1 MHVEDALRYV
11 EELLAQRG
19 KRLSDVQRAVF
30 RGSWLGKSYKEIRR
44 DCPGLKLD
52 YIMKDVGPSLWNLLT
67 EVFGE
72 DVTKKNLRGPIER
85 SHHSR
90 QPALVGVT
98 SSEPAV
104 PTGMESP
111 GRSPSES
118 LSPNPDLSP
127 LGMEAE
133 EDRSF
138 WSNTRTRQ
146 DWNSAPEV
154 SQFYGRDRELEQ
166 LQQWVT
172 IQGCRLVAV
181 YGMGGIGKTDF
192 SVRLAQR
199 VRDQFD
205 YVIWRPLNRWR
216 LLNRPPLLDELLA
229 DLIQFLSNQADT
241 SSDLSRLIYYLSHYP
256 CLIVLDGF
264 ESVLRS
270 GVHDGSYQA
279 GYEMY
284 GELLRRVGGS
294 NHQSCLVLTSREKPR
309 EIARL
314 EGEERPVRSCRLEG
328 LGELGGQ
335 RIFSA
340 KGEFSGSE
348 ADWITLI
355 RRYTGNPL
363 ALNVVATRVW
373 EVFGGEIAKFLEQ
386 IREDTLIFDEICEV
400 LHHQLDRLSEL
411 EKKILYCLAAHHQPT
426 EVTEVLESLAQSL
439 SHLQLQDGLQ
449 SLLRRSLIKL
459 DASRYSLDLLMM
471 EYVLK
476 SRQSGEA

>member
-11 EELLAQRG
+11 EEMLAQRG

-44 DCPGLKLD
+44 DCPGLKVD
-52 YIMKDVGPSLWNLLT
+52 YIMKDVGPSLWNLLS

-72 DVTKKNLRGPIER
+72 EVTKKNLQGPIER
-85 SHHSR
+85 SHHLR
-90 QPALVGVT
+90 QPARAGVT
-98 SSEPAV
+98 SGEPADQTEMQR
-104 PTGMESP
+104 PE
-111 GRSPSES
+111 RSPSER
-118 LSPNPDLSP
+118 LSSSP
-127 LGMEAE
+127 GLPTLEMEAE
-133 EDRSF
+133 EDPSF
-138 WSNTRTRQ
+138 WSNTHTRQ
-146 DWNSAPEV
+146 DWDSAPDV
-154 SQFYGRDRELEQ
+154 SQFYGRDRDLEQ

-181 YGMGGIGKTDF
+181 YGMGGVGKTDF
-192 SVRLAQR
+192 SVRLAQQ

-205 YVIWRPLNRWR
+205 YVIWRSLTRWHS
-216 LLNRPPLLDELLA
+216 LNRPPLLDELVA
-229 DLIQFLSNQADT
+229 DLIQFLSDQKDT
-241 SSDLSRLIYYLSHYP
+241 SSDLSRLLHYLSHHP

-279 GYEMY
+279 GYELY

-314 EGEERPVRSCRLEG
+314 EGEERPVRSRRLDG

-400 LHHQLDRLSEL
+400 LHHQLERLSEL
-411 EKKILYCLAAHHQPT
+411 ERKILYCLAIHHQPA
-426 EVTEVLESLAQSL
+426 EVAEILESLTQPL

-449 SLLRRSLIKL
+449 SLLRRSLIEL
-459 DASRYSLDLLMM
+459 NASRYSLDPLMM

-476 SRQSGEA
+476 SHQSGKT